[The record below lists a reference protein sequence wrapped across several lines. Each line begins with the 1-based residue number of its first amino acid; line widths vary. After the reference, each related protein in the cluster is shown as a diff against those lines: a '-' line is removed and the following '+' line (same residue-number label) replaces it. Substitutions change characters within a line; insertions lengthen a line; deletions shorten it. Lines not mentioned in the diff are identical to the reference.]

1 MAAHTINVALISRS
15 RASLITSSNLLWS
28 ILLSNRLNPCLTAMG
43 DCHWP
48 QNGGSVHLSVT
59 ENKIAVS
66 ELFLQ
71 YVEMPESIV
80 RTQVVHPVLNV
91 TIYRLSI
98 ITGLDYWNGLL
109 EWTTGLTFFC
119 TKNHFYGLY
128 NEIPLPVKPHP
139 AISNSINYPTAQ
151 DHKKQT

>member
-1 MAAHTINVALISRS
+1 
-15 RASLITSSNLLWS
+15 
-28 ILLSNRLNPCLTAMG
+28 MG

-48 QNGGSVHLSVT
+48 QNGGSVHLSAT

-91 TIYRLSI
+91 TIYNRAMNVCESLRESQYHCHWVPKSILTGELCEACPPMCRGIGHTLNFIQFTIGALIYRISYPIPWVANIIVLSDVVSK
-98 ITGLDYWNGLL
+98 DYQVG
-109 EWTTGLTFFC
+109 
-119 TKNHFYGLY
+119 
-128 NEIPLPVKPHP
+128 
-139 AISNSINYPTAQ
+139 
-151 DHKKQT
+151 